1 MNQLNETLMR
11 LRIQIQAE
19 KKKEKPNLKT
29 LEILR
34 EEEKKCL
41 KSLQM

>member
-19 KKKEKPNLKT
+19 KDKEKPDLETLK
-29 LEILR
+29 ILK
-34 EEEKKCL
+34 EEEQKCL
-41 KSLQM
+41 KSIM